1 MERKLPALT
10 AESRAFWQGGAEG
23 RLLIH
28 HCGDCARFFHPPA
41 PICPVCLGENIVPS
55 PVRGTG
61 QVISFTINH
70 QQWRPELDV
79 PYVVAIVELSEQEG
93 LQMVSNIVNSDP
105 QDIYVG
111 MQVKVLFIQ
120 QEDVWIPLFEAV
132 E

>member
-23 RLLIH
+23 QLLIH

-55 PVRGTG
+55 PVQGTG
-61 QVISFTINH
+61 QVMSFTINH
-70 QQWRPELDV
+70 QKWRPELDV
-79 PYVVAIVELSEQEG
+79 PYVVAIVELTEQEG
-93 LQMVSNIVNSDP
+93 LRLVTNIVNSDP
-105 QDIYVG
+105 QDIHVG
-111 MQVKVLFIQ
+111 MPVKVLFIQ